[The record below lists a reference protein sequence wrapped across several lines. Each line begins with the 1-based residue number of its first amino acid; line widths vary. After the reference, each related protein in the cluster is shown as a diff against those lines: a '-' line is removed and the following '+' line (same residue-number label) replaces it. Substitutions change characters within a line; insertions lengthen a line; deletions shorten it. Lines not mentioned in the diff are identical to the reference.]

1 VFLLKILTN
10 LLWNIAAEA
19 DNQNR
24 SGKIHR
30 ASRDLSIRWGGMEKI
45 KKILLIFAVDTFI
58 MIISWAGLSLIIFC
72 IRALSPPQATLVKI
86 LSLYSFFIVMFCYA
100 LYLAFDLCEFFS
112 SEIRTEK

>member
-1 VFLLKILTN
+1 M
-10 LLWNIAAEA
+10 WSIATEA

-30 ASRDLSIRWGGMEKI
+30 ASKDLSIRWGGMEKI